1 MNSCVKIGNVLVNY
15 GLFIE
20 DFVQCSKSDGAK
32 AYEVLEDVH
41 EINKDVYSSI
51 WTRVFEKSKS
61 FNDKGIYAEFKFLD
75 GKVTCKAHYFK
86 GQRFARELTSSETH
100 YTGRLLS
107 VERDGLYL
115 NKRRVTLI

>member
-51 WTRVFEKSKS
+51 
-61 FNDKGIYAEFKFLD
+61 
-75 GKVTCKAHYFK
+75 
-86 GQRFARELTSSETH
+86 
-100 YTGRLLS
+100 
-107 VERDGLYL
+107 
-115 NKRRVTLI
+115 